1 MFSKSHSFEPR
12 VGTAQFVFGIIYT
25 LIVAT
30 ALILAA
36 YAYSQGNKEPYMHY
50 FMAAVFAIMAVKSF
64 YLYKKVKNLMKF
76 MMY

>member
-1 MFSKSHSFEPR
+1 MFSRSHSFEPR

-64 YLYKKVKNLMKF
+64 YLYKKVKN
-76 MMY
+76 